1 MRLFPPPSIV
11 VAVLL
16 LSGCEGCP
24 GEGPKV
30 VTRDASV
37 DVARD
42 VTTGRQGRR
51 RRRGRR
57 VQVAANQGSHAPQEP
72 DNDPASAPDE
82 APESAPRPRI
92 TETGPMLPEDLGP
105 PPSQTMDMGQAS
117 EGPLGLA
124 PEQIS
129 HGFNPLLPR
138 FGACAEATT
147 DDQGHGPHGRVAV
160 RVRIRNDGRPIAA
173 RVSGGGGP
181 PEFTPCVRRVV
192 AAARFDRFGGP
203 DVMATWGFDVD

>member
-1 MRLFPPPSIV
+1 M
-11 VAVLL
+11 
-16 LSGCEGCP
+16 
-24 GEGPKV
+24 
-30 VTRDASV
+30 
-37 DVARD
+37 
-42 VTTGRQGRR
+42 
-51 RRRGRR
+51 
-57 VQVAANQGSHAPQEP
+57 QVAANQGAHGPQSPIGETPAEADEGPEAPQ
-72 DNDPASAPDE
+72 
-82 APESAPRPRI
+82 RPRI

-138 FGACAEATT
+138 FGACAEATS
-147 DDQGHGPHGRVAV
+147 DDQGHGPHGRVTV
-160 RVRIRNDGRPIAA
+160 RVRIRNDGHPIAA

-181 PEFTPCVRRVV
+181 AEFMPCVRRVA